1 MSRRAYAEAQR
12 TLGRRVAAVFP
23 ARYPAELLWAREVVP
38 VEVWDPPT
46 PTGEADAH
54 LPPMVCAVVRRGLS
68 LLLNSQPVD
77 LLLFPHTCDSLQN
90 LSTLL
95 PDLLGETRPCLFFYP
110 PRAGEGDS
118 ARAFLLEEV
127 RALSQRL
134 DAVAGAPSLERLR
147 EAVRWGRERD
157 EALRDL
163 YDARARGEL
172 AATGEEFYRV
182 VRRTE
187 YLWPKESAEA
197 LRFFRRERGG
207 RRPAGVPLVLS
218 GVLPTPKD
226 LLRCMDERGLVV
238 AEDDFLGLGRR
249 FPRKVPALPA
259 DPLEAAAERLLA
271 LPPCPTQGASVASRL
286 TFLEELA
293 RRSSARA
300 VVFFTLKFCEPELFD
315 LPFLVEGL
323 RERGLP
329 ALVLE
334 TEPGEETPAALLTR
348 LEAFVE
354 SLP

>member
-12 TLGRRVAAVFP
+12 AYGRRVAAVFP
-23 ARYPAELLWAREVVP
+23 ARYPPEILWAREVVP
-38 VEVWDPPT
+38 VEVWDPPA

-54 LPPMVCAVVRRGLS
+54 LPPMVCSVVRRGLG
-68 LLLNSQPVD
+68 LLLDSQPVD

-95 PDLLGETRPCLFFYP
+95 PDLLGERRPCLFFYP
-110 PRAGEGDS
+110 PRGADGAAG
-118 ARAFLLEEV
+118 RAFLLEEL
-127 RALSQRL
+127 RALSRNL
-134 DAVAGAPSLERLR
+134 DAVLGEPSPGRLR
-147 EAVRWGRERD
+147 EAVRWARERD
-157 EALRDL
+157 EALRGL

-172 AATGEEFYRV
+172 AASGEEFYRM

-187 YLWPKESAEA
+187 YLWPEEAAAELGA
-197 LRFFRRERGG
+197 FLRERAGS
-207 RRPAGVPLVLS
+207 RPAGVPLVLS
-218 GVLPTPKD
+218 GVLPAPKD
-226 LLRCMDERGLVV
+226 LLSRLDERGLVV

-249 FPRKVPALPA
+249 FPRRAPPLPD

-271 LPPCPTQGASVASRL
+271 LPPCPTQGAPLSSRVA
-286 TFLEELA
+286 FLEELV

-300 VVFFTLKFCEPELFD
+300 VVFLALKFCEPELFD
-315 LPFLVEGL
+315 IPFLAKGL
-323 RERGLP
+323 EERGLP

-334 TEPGEETPAALLTR
+334 TEPGAETPAALLTR